1 MASTTADLTAEMSAA
16 RQSGIG
22 VALTEGSLG
31 VEVWW
36 LDWWRALTRGHQWRG
51 WW

>member
-1 MASTTADLTAEMSAA
+1 MASTTAVFTAEMSAA

-22 VALTEGSLG
+22 VALTEGSRG

-36 LDWWRALTRGHQWRG
+36 PDCWRRATRGDQWRG